1 MKRNHAIQVLSAVMV
16 WVVSAL
22 SAGAAITSGSSVN
35 GVASTSHTAS
45 VSSTNSS
52 IVLSWT
58 AATSGISGSSI
69 TYEYVVSTDT
79 SLDTS
84 TFETR
89 LATAESTTLKRG
101 TLSNSTTVTASSL
114 ADGTYY
120 FFIRASD
127 SGGLVG
133 ATAITKSGP
142 YVLNSAPTLD
152 ATTPVSPASGSHK
165 SAVNVTLNGTNF
177 MSGATI
183 QLVNGKRTVSGST
196 VTLSDV
202 ALTNVT
208 FVSSSQLTATVPAS
222 TAPGIYD
229 VKVINPTPWSKT
241 ASAVSKYTSTN
252 IAPTAATGGNQTVTL
267 SSGQA
272 SVSLT
277 GATSTDTDGDTLST
291 YTWTLTSMPTSAV
304 ITSGSST
311 LSANSTLSGSTQTIV
326 VKTAGS
332 YTFSLVVNDGF
343 ENSSASTMTLT
354 VNAAAGTNN
363 APVADPGSDVT
374 VAPGSAVTLNGSKS
388 TDQDG
393 DTLTSY
399 IWTLTSKPTGSALTT
414 GTAGT
419 ASSFITQSSPPSA
432 SFTPDVKGK
441 YVIALVVN
449 DGKVASAAKSV
460 TVTAN
465 NAPVAN
471 AGSAQTVAA
480 GSVVTLDG
488 SGSQDTDSDA
498 LTYTWTQT
506 SPATSVVT
514 LSSISA
520 SKPTFTPTV
529 SGSYVFS
536 LVVNDG
542 TQNSTN
548 SATVTITVNTRPV
561 AKAGSAQVV
570 APGAVVTLDG
580 SGSSDADA
588 GSSLTYA
595 WSQSSGSAVTLSS
608 STVAKPTFT
617 APGTVGSLVFS
628 LTVSDGL
635 HSSDTPSTVT
645 VTINNAP
652 TANAGSAQTVSTAGA
667 VTLNGSGADAD
678 TSDTT
683 LTYTWAL
690 VSQPTGSSVTLSSTT
705 VAKPTFTPTVN
716 GTYTFSLTVN
726 DGKQNSSASTVTIT
740 FSGGINVI
748 KLDVDKSGTTDAT
761 DGVLILRRLNGG
773 STINTGVVLPSGQTN
788 DTVIATIATAGT
800 VFDVDK
806 SGTVDATDGVL
817 ILRRLNG
824 GSTINTG
831 VVLPS
836 GQTNDTVVTT
846 IDGLK

>member
-1 MKRNHAIQVLSAVMV
+1 MKRNHAIQVFLAVMV

-22 SAGAAITSGSSVN
+22 SAGAAITSGSAVN

-52 IVLSWT
+52 IVFSWT

-79 SLDTS
+79 ALDTT

-89 LATAESTTLKRG
+89 LSTAESTTLKRG
-101 TLSNSTTVTASSL
+101 SLSNSTTVTASSL
-114 ADGTYY
+114 ADGSYY

-133 ATAITKSGP
+133 ATAITKVGP

-152 ATTPVSPASGSHK
+152 ATSPVSPASGSHK

-252 IAPTAATGGNQTVTL
+252 TAPTAATGGNQTVTL

-277 GATSTDTDGDTLST
+277 GATSTDADGDTLST

-311 LSANSTLSGSTQTIV
+311 LSANSTLTGSAQTVV

-343 ENSSASTMTLT
+343 ENSSAATMTLT

-388 TDQDG
+388 SDQDG

-399 IWTLTSKPTGSALTT
+399 IWTLTSKPTGSSLAT

-441 YVIALVVN
+441 YVVALVVN

-488 SGSQDTDSDA
+488 TGSQDTDSDA

-514 LSSISA
+514 LSSTSA

-588 GSSLTYA
+588 GTNLTYA
-595 WSQSSGSAVTLSS
+595 WSQTFGSSVTLSS
-608 STVAKPTFT
+608 STAAKPTFT
-617 APGTVGSLVFS
+617 APSTVGSLVFS

-635 HSSDTPSTVT
+635 HSSATPSTVT
-645 VTINNAP
+645 VTVNNAP

-667 VTLNGSGADAD
+667 VTLNGSGADVDASD
-678 TSDTT
+678 TS
-683 LTYTWAL
+683 LSYTWSI
-690 VSQPTGSSVTLSSTT
+690 VSQPGGSNIVLSSTT
-705 VAKPTFTPTVN
+705 AQKPTFTPTVN
-716 GTYTFSLTVN
+716 GTYTFSLLVN
-726 DGKQNSSASTVTIT
+726 DGKQNSAASTVTIT
-740 FSGGINVI
+740 FSGGTNLVT
-748 KLDVDKSGTTDAT
+748 LDVDKSGTTDAT

-788 DTVIATIATAGT
+788 DTVKTTIDTAGM

-836 GQTNDTVVTT
+836 GQTNDTVKAT
-846 IDGLK
+846 IDALK